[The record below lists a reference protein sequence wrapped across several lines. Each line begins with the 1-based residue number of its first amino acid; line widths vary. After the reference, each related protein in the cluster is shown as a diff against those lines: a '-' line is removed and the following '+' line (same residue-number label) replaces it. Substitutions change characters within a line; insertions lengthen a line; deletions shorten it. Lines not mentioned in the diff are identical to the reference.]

1 MLEKKHYKAGET
13 APEEEKKIIAYLMR
27 RGFSWEDIRREM
39 KEQEDALS

>member
-1 MLEKKHYKAGET
+1 
-13 APEEEKKIIAYLMR
+13 MR